1 MRVSTVL
8 VHADY
13 VFSICSL
20 ENMKIFTGLGQV
32 GVRRVGAHPV
42 CRAEKPNLFIFYFKG

>member
-1 MRVSTVL
+1 MKVSTVL

-32 GVRRVGAHPV
+32 GVRGVGAHPV
-42 CRAEKPNLFIFYFKG
+42 CGEKTKFNFYLF